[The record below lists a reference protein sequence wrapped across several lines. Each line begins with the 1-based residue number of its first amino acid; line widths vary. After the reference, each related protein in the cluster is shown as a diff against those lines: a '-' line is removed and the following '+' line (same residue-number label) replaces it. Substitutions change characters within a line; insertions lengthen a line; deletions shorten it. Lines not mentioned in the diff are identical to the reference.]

1 MTNYFKRKLTNL
13 WRAIKISIY
22 SIPFGMKAINDEV
35 FTSKASS
42 NSDLTGTHTLFLKD
56 NVATDLLRGE
66 VTQAVEDLRYS
77 TYKVDRESTNYKY
90 IGNGLAIKL
99 ERKIDEK
106 NIKMGIR
113 IHEITKD
120 ILTTLNDVETNYDSG
135 NNYTVNF
142 HYRDFP
148 IYQLNKMAY
157 YLKVIKT
164 TNRNECMLYFNRYV
178 DEFNLSKR
186 KFISHL
192 EKIYYDKVKSLD
204 RTDKLF
210 GYIDKIDFITYK
222 CDNEYDLIKYVISD
236 LNICDILLTDK
247 DIIVKINFGNI
258 EREDLTKKFYSKN
271 QDEKYKLKVQKD
283 KNYLL

>member
-1 MTNYFKRKLTNL
+1 MKNYFKQKLTNL
-13 WRAIKISIY
+13 WRAIKIGFY
-22 SIPFGMKAINDEV
+22 SIPFGMKAVNDEV
-35 FTSKASS
+35 FTSKASI
-42 NSDLTGTHTLFLKD
+42 NSDLSGTHTLFLKD

-66 VTQAVEDLRYS
+66 ITQSVKDLRYS

-99 ERKIDEK
+99 EKKIDEK
-106 NIKMGIR
+106 NINMGIR

-120 ILTTLNDVETNYDSG
+120 MVTALNDVETNHDSG
-135 NNYTVNF
+135 NIYTVNF

-157 YLKVIKT
+157 YLKVVKT
-164 TNRNECMLYFNRYV
+164 VNRNECMLYFNRYV
-178 DEFNLSKR
+178 DEFDLSKR

-204 RTDKLF
+204 RVEKLF
-210 GYIDKIDFITYK
+210 GNIDKIDFITYK
-222 CDNEYDLIKYVISD
+222 CDNEYDLIKYQISD
-236 LNICDILLTDK
+236 LNICDILLNDK
-247 DIIVKINFGNI
+247 DIIVKIHFGNI
-258 EREDLTKKFYSKN
+258 VRDDLMKKFYSKN
-271 QDEKYKLKVQKD
+271 QDEKYKNKVQKN